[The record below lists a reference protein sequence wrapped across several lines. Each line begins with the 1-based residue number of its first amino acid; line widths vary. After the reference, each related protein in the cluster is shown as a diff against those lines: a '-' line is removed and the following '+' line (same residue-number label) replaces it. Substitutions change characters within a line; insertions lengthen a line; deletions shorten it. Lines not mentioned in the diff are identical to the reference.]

1 VRHLGVRVLKTPP
14 QSPQANALCE
24 RLAGTLR
31 RECLDFSIPLTGDH
45 LRCILQEWVQHY
57 SAGRPHMALGPGIP
71 QPLPQLPVLLQE
83 HRHHIPAHLQYVFV
97 AMEHVTRRILHTNVT
112 AHPTTHWTMQRLRV
126 AIPADHSYGFLIH
139 DRDAIFS
146 HELDQ
151 RVRNLGLRILK
162 RLV

>member
-1 VRHLGVRVLKTPP
+1 
-14 QSPQANALCE
+14 
-24 RLAGTLR
+24 
-31 RECLDFSIPLTGDH
+31 
-45 LRCILQEWVQHY
+45 
-57 SAGRPHMALGPGIP
+57 MALGPGIP